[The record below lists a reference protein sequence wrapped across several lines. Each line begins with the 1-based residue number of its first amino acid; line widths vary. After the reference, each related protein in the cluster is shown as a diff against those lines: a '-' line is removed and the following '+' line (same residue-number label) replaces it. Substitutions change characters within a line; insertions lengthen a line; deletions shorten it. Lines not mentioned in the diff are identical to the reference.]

1 MIRFAVPPIGGKGW
15 FGGWMYMRNLVR
27 ALAEY
32 GPDNIETLLFLG
44 PDRAADPYTRDL
56 TALPRTRVV
65 IDPAFAEDQVRA
77 GLVRTIA
84 TGRNAPI
91 LDVYRREGVDVAF
104 APAIYLG
111 WRSEVPSIAWFP
123 DFQHRRLPH
132 MFSHA
137 AWWKRDLGFR
147 AQVAS
152 SAAILL
158 SSEDAE
164 RDALQFYPAARG
176 RTHVAPFAIPVDSW
190 PDADAAWRRLRR
202 GKVPTDYV
210 FLPNQLWHHK
220 NHGLA
225 IDAAALLAARGST
238 RVILAT
244 GHGED
249 PRRPGYRAEL
259 EAKIAAVGA
268 AGNFRFLGNVD
279 HKLVQALMIGANA
292 LLNPSRF
299 EGWSTTVEEAKAV
312 GTPTLLSDLPVH
324 REQAPGSQ
332 FFGEDDALALAIAVE
347 KAEPRPLEAIRA
359 AVAGARGPTLDRQ
372 RTFAKAIAAV
382 VRAAVARRGGEASA
396 QR

>member
-32 GPDNIETLLFLG
+32 GPADIETVLFLG
-44 PDRAADPYTRDL
+44 PDRADDAYVRDL
-56 TALPRTRVV
+56 GALPRTRILV
-65 IDPAFAEDQVRA
+65 DPAFSEDRVRA
-77 GLVRTIA
+77 GLARAIA
-84 TGRNAPI
+84 TGRNRPI
-91 LDVYRREGVDVAF
+91 LDAYAEAGIDVAF

-111 WRSEVPSIAWFP
+111 WRSEVPAIAWFP

-132 MFSHA
+132 MFSRA

-164 RDALQFYPAARG
+164 RDALAFYPAARG
-176 RTHVAPFAIPVDSW
+176 RTHVARFAVPVDSW
-190 PDADAAWRRLRR
+190 PDADTAWQRLRSE
-202 GKVPTDYV
+202 GIPTDYV

-225 IDAAALLAARGST
+225 IEAAGLLARRGSP

-249 PRRPGYRAEL
+249 PRRPGYRGELDRRIAEL
-259 EAKIAAVGA
+259 GA
-268 AGNFRFLGNVD
+268 ADNFRFLGSVD
-279 HKLVQALMIGANA
+279 HALVQALMIGANA

-324 REQAPGSQ
+324 REQAPKSC
-332 FFGEDDALALAIAVE
+332 FFGQDDAAALAAAAAQ
-347 KAEPRPLEAIRA
+347 AEPRSLEAIRT
-359 AVAGARGPTLDRQ
+359 AVAAARAPTLDRQ
-372 RTFAKAIAAV
+372 RTFAEAIAAA
-382 VRAAVARRGGEASA
+382 VRSAAGK
-396 QR
+396 